1 MYTARLPIPHYL
13 CPERTRGHCPK
24 HHERHKCEEQT
35 HSGRIHTQ
43 RMLGNTIRTCQWEP
57 ALMGRKP
64 TTKQEERL
72 PASKGHDEF
81 QETTGYGQISFPK
94 VYYVLCP
101 QVPGNST
108 ERFNQAARVDH
119 TGRGQNGCRSPAH
132 AKSGTELMFAKTDQT
147 MRSFGLGD
155 TRSGSMRQTGTSVG
169 ATNISRA
176 TSLVLVVI
184 TFRRY

>member
-1 MYTARLPIPHYL
+1 
-13 CPERTRGHCPK
+13 
-24 HHERHKCEEQT
+24 
-35 HSGRIHTQ
+35 
-43 RMLGNTIRTCQWEP
+43 MLGNTIRTCQWEP

-81 QETTGYGQISFPK
+81 QETTGYGQISFPN

-132 AKSGTELMFAKTDQT
+132 AKSGTELIFAKTDQT
-147 MRSFGLGD
+147 MRSFGLG
-155 TRSGSMRQTGTSVG
+155 
-169 ATNISRA
+169 
-176 TSLVLVVI
+176 
-184 TFRRY
+184 